1 MKSIGNI
8 LVVMFVSYF
17 TIVPPK
23 INRSIETIN
32 YSERSIILD
41 EEIKST
47 IDTIQQTKEKI
58 YTIQKE
64 LGIK

>member
-8 LVVMFVSYF
+8 LIVMIVSYF

-23 INRSIETIN
+23 INRSIDTIT
-32 YSERSIILD
+32 YSKQSIMLD
-41 EEIKST
+41 EEIKSK
-47 IDTIQQTKEKI
+47 IDTIQQTREKI

>member
-8 LVVMFVSYF
+8 LVVMIVSYF

-23 INRSIETIN
+23 LNRNIETIN